1 MTSEMDA
8 PHPAGFREMRK
19 RSLQSFA
26 SLAKQPFASL
36 SPNAPMVAIDRVA
49 SLGGLLP
56 MAPSAIG
63 FRDVTP
69 QAHRFEIHERLLA
82 VIALVPDDLFET
94 IAIGHDQLNLLGRI
108 DQGLAARGR
117 VARIRVLHRD
127 RHNRAG
133 LQVDRVL
140 GLVSKVRPAQP
151 SSS

>member
-69 QAHRFEIHERLLA
+69 QAHRFEIHERL
-82 VIALVPDDLFET
+82 IAAGFKWSSQHVLMGV
-94 IAIGHDQLNLLGRI
+94 
-108 DQGLAARGR
+108 R
-117 VARIRVLHRD
+117 VA
-127 RHNRAG
+127 
-133 LQVDRVL
+133 
-140 GLVSKVRPAQP
+140 VR
-151 SSS
+151 